1 MSKTQGLIIESDRKC
16 ENELISYPQRT
27 YNVAIKKK
35 NKLTLGYKIIMLT
48 KFYVKWYPKFFK
60 EKTIDNETSVFL

>member
-1 MSKTQGLIIESDRKC
+1 MSKTQDLIIESDRKC
-16 ENELISYPQRT
+16 ENELIPYPQRT

-48 KFYVKWYPKFFK
+48 KFYVK
-60 EKTIDNETSVFL
+60 